1 MRRMD
6 KTHKFTIH
14 DESVNTYGFR
24 MLTDGANLAEF
35 EKNPVVLYNHNDWD
49 APIGRADRVYKEN
62 GTIVADIVFDTADP
76 KAAEIA
82 GKVERG
88 FLRMASVGAWPPEE
102 VTDDA
107 QMKLDGQT
115 GPTVTRWTL
124 REISVCP
131 IGANHNALAMYDRL
145 TGRRIDLSDRN
156 TVIRLTDKL
165 KETDINPKKEDNM
178 SVITQMLHLSDSAS
192 EQAIAEEVRR
202 LIALRDKN
210 QQERD
215 RLETDNRNLRSRLE
229 AYEKK
234 ERETRKVQAV
244 ALVDAAVKDG
254 RIDASG
260 REAWLEDLELDFDKA
275 SVRLSSIARR
285 QTVAGQIV
293 PEGKAGAVTLRDMT
307 FQDILKA
314 DRLKELKQDKEL
326 YRQKFREAYGHEP
339 V

>member
-1 MRRMD
+1 MN
-6 KTHKFTIH
+6 KTYKFTVH
-14 DESVNTYGFR
+14 DDSVNTYGFR
-24 MLTDGANLAEF
+24 MLTDGANLSEF
-35 EKNPVVLYNHNDWD
+35 EKNPVVLYNHNDWET
-49 APIGRADRVYKEN
+49 PIGRADRVYKEN
-62 GTIVADIVFDTADP
+62 GTIVAEIVFDTADP

-102 VTDDA
+102 STDDTL
-107 QMKLDGQT
+107 MKLDGQT
-115 GPTVTRWTL
+115 GPTITRWTL
-124 REISVCP
+124 REISICP
-131 IGANHNALAMYDRL
+131 IGANHNALAMYDRT
-145 TGRRIDLSDRN
+145 TGKRIDLSDRD
-156 TVIRLTDKL
+156 TVIRLTDNL
-165 KETDINPKKEDNM
+165 KKANINPKKKNNM

-192 EQAIAEEVRR
+192 EQAIAEEVRK
-202 LIALRDKN
+202 LIALRDKG
-210 QQERD
+210 QTEAA
-215 RLETDNRNLRSRLE
+215 RLESDIRNLKSKLE
-229 AYEKK
+229 TFEKK
-234 ERETRKVQAV
+234 EREARKAQAV

-260 REAWLEDLELDFDKA
+260 REAWLEDMERDFDNA

-285 QTVAGQIV
+285 QAVAGQIV
-293 PEGKAGAVTLRDMT
+293 TEGKTGAVTLRDMT